1 MKLIDERYRP
11 NKRESL
17 RDFATRKIT
26 TFKACD
32 PRMSEG
38 EIVKIVIRQLP
49 YAIQNLL
56 NSVVP
61 INADTLQT
69 LLARYDQ
76 TALYFSRGETT
87 RKDVSFVNRCGK
99 NFVPR
104 GSRER
109 RPVVVNQTGEG
120 VGVVGSEGHG
130 ASQACQENASWR
142 HRRVNSS
149 SVAEGRGNNVV
160 TGEPATSAGIRT
172 LNDNLLN

>member
-1 MKLIDERYRP
+1 
-11 NKRESL
+11 
-17 RDFATRKIT
+17 
-26 TFKACD
+26 
-32 PRMSEG
+32 MSEG

-49 YAIQNLL
+49 YAIHNLL

-76 TALYFSRGETT
+76 TALYFGHGETT
-87 RKDVSFVNRCGK
+87 RKDVNFVNRCSK

-109 RPVVVNQTGEG
+109 RPAVVSQTGEG
-120 VGVVGSEGHG
+120 GGSAGSEGHG
-130 ASQACQENASWR
+130 ASQPSRENASWR

-160 TGEPATSAGIRT
+160 TGEPATSAGVRMFS
-172 LNDNLLN
+172 DDLLN